1 MTLSLSPNLLKTMID
16 WVDMHIGLKISDG
29 RYNDFAKGICLAAA
43 DSGFEEPQE
52 YIRTLIK
59 STPGDHELGFLAS
72 YLTIG
77 ETYFFRDPL
86 SYNLLTSQVLPPLLA
101 REEPIKI
108 WSAGCATGEEPYS
121 IAITALS
128 SMSNH
133 ERQRLEIIATDI
145 NPRYLE
151 IAKAGLYRR
160 WSFREVPAFIKE
172 KYFQLTADDRY
183 CLSDRAKQLVR
194 FSNLNLASDSYP
206 SAITGTNDVDVIF
219 CRNVLIYFSPEHV
232 TEVLARFHRCL
243 KEGGYLFLAPSEI
256 PHPAPENFKI
266 INIDGAILLQKET
279 NVSSSTSPMI
289 SIVKSNF
296 SYFGQSAAPG
306 MKSFESLIDVNVA
319 GKIADKQQGE
329 LSVHEAAALLESLR
343 SGLSDVSEGTAHG
356 VSSLTLPSDLDLST
370 LTSPVGRLSSPDMSG
385 ITDADSQT
393 IISTAHT
400 LYQSGKYGEAIDLL
414 LEVPANHDAVSE
426 EALLL
431 LVRAY
436 ANIGNLDAAMDWSE
450 RLIGYE
456 PVNARWYYLRATIQQ
471 ELGENGAA
479 LISLRQAIFLQ
490 PEYILA
496 HFALGNIHQQSGS
509 HKQAKRCFERVID
522 LLEVVNQSSEI
533 QDSDGLM
540 AGQLK
545 TITISIL
552 EGG

>member
-1 MTLSLSPNLLKTMID
+1 MID

-29 RYNDFAKGICLAAA
+29 RLNDFAKGICLAAA

-52 YIRTLIK
+52 YIRALIK
-59 STPGDHELGFLAS
+59 SRPGDHELGFLAS

-101 REEPIKI
+101 RDGPIKI

-128 SMSNH
+128 SMSED
-133 ERQRLEIIATDI
+133 ERRRLEIIATDI

-160 WSFREVPAFIKE
+160 WSFREVPGFIKE
-172 KYFQLTADDRY
+172 KYFQLTSDDRY
-183 CLSDRAKQLVR
+183 CLSDRVKQLVR
-194 FSNLNLASDSYP
+194 FGNLNLASDSYP
-206 SAITGTNDVDVIF
+206 SAISATNDVDVIF

-232 TEVLARFHRCL
+232 TDVLDRFHRAL
-243 KEGGYLFLAPSEI
+243 KDGGYLFLAPSEI
-256 PHPAPENFKI
+256 PHPAPDNFKI
-266 INIDGAILLQKET
+266 INVDGAILLQKET
-279 NVSSSTSPMI
+279 TVSTSPHSMV

-296 SYFGQSAAPG
+296 SYFGQAATPG
-306 MKSFESLIDVNVA
+306 MKSFESLIDNNSSSKKSDA
-319 GKIADKQQGE
+319 QTGE
-329 LSVHEAAALLESLR
+329 MSAHEAAALLESLR
-343 SGLSDVSEGTAHG
+343 SGLSDISEGTARG
-356 VSSLTLPSDLDLST
+356 VSSLTMPSDHDLST
-370 LTSPVGRLSSPDMSG
+370 LTSPVGLSSTG
-385 ITDADSQT
+385 IANLTDADSQ
-393 IISTAHT
+393 SLMGSAHG
-400 LYQSGKYGEAIDLL
+400 LYQSGKYEEAIDLL
-414 LEVPANHDAVSE
+414 LEIPANHDAVSE
-426 EALLL
+426 EAYLL

-456 PVNARWYYLRATIQQ
+456 PINARWYYLRATIQQ

-479 LISLRQAIFLQ
+479 LISLRQAIFLE

-496 HFALGNIHQQSGS
+496 HFALGNILQQSGS
-509 HKQAKRCFERVID
+509 HMQAKRCFQRVID
-522 LLEVVNQSSEI
+522 LLEAVNQSSEL

-545 TITISIL
+545 TIIISIL

>member
-1 MTLSLSPNLLKTMID
+1 MSLSLSPNLLKTMID

-29 RYNDFAKGICLAAA
+29 RLNDFAKGICLAAA

-52 YIRTLIK
+52 YIRALTK

-101 REEPIKI
+101 KDGPIKI

-128 SMSNH
+128 SMTEN
-133 ERQRLEIIATDI
+133 ERRRLEIIATDI

-160 WSFREVPAFIKE
+160 WSFREVPGFIKE
-172 KYFQLTADDRY
+172 KYFQLTSDDRY
-183 CLSDRAKQLVR
+183 CLSDRVKQLVR
-194 FSNLNLASDSYP
+194 FGNLNLASDSYP
-206 SAITGTNDVDVIF
+206 SAISGTNDVDVIF

-232 TEVLARFHRCL
+232 TDVLARFHRAL
-243 KEGGYLFLAPSEI
+243 KDGGYLFLAPSEI
-256 PHPAPENFKI
+256 PHPAPDNFKI
-266 INIDGAILLQKET
+266 INVDGAILLQKET
-279 NVSSSTSPMI
+279 TFSSSTHSMV

-296 SYFGQSAAPG
+296 SYFGQAATPG
-306 MKSFESLIDVNVA
+306 MKSFESLIDTNSSSKKSD
-319 GKIADKQQGE
+319 GQ
-329 LSVHEAAALLESLR
+329 SVEMSAHEAAALLESLR
-343 SGLSDVSEGTAHG
+343 SGLSDISEGTAHG
-356 VSSLTLPSDLDLST
+356 VSSLTDPDLST
-370 LTSPVGRLSSPDMSG
+370 LTSPIGLSSSG
-385 ITDADSQT
+385 VSRVTDADSQS
-393 IISTAHT
+393 IMGSAYS
-400 LYQSGKYGEAIDLL
+400 LYQSGKYEEAIDLL
-414 LEVPANHDAVSE
+414 LEIPANHDSVSE
-426 EALLL
+426 EAYLL

-456 PVNARWYYLRATIQQ
+456 PINARWYYLRATIQQ

-479 LISLRQAIFLQ
+479 LISLRQAIFLE

-496 HFALGNIHQQSGS
+496 HFALGNILQQSGS
-509 HKQAKRCFERVID
+509 QLQAKRCFQRVID
-522 LLEVVNQSSEI
+522 LLEAVNQSSEL

-545 TITISIL
+545 TIIISIL

>member
-29 RYNDFAKGICLAAA
+29 RLNDFAKGICLAAA

-52 YIRTLIK
+52 YIRALTK

-101 REEPIKI
+101 RDGPIKI

-128 SMSNH
+128 SMTSN

-160 WSFREVPAFIKE
+160 WSFREVPSFIKE
-172 KYFQLTADDRY
+172 KYFQLTSDDRY
-183 CLSDRAKQLVR
+183 CLSDHVKQLVR
-194 FSNLNLASDSYP
+194 FGNLNLAADTYP
-206 SAITGTNDVDVIF
+206 SSLSGTNDVDVIF

-232 TEVLARFHRCL
+232 TDVLARFHRCL
-243 KEGGYLFLAPSEI
+243 KDGGYLFLAPSEI
-256 PHPAPENFKI
+256 PHPAPDNFKI

-279 NVSSSTSPMI
+279 TVSTSASHMV
-289 SIVKSNF
+289 SIVTSNF
-296 SYFGQSAAPG
+296 SYFGQSAVPG
-306 MKSFESLIDVNVA
+306 MKSFESLIDDNAV
-319 GKIADKQQGE
+319 KKTEKQVGE
-329 LSVHEAAALLESLR
+329 LSVDEAAALLESLR
-343 SGLSDVSEGTAHG
+343 SGLQDVSEGTAHG

-370 LTSPVGRLSSPDMSG
+370 LTSPVGRMSTADVSR
-385 ITDADSQT
+385 IADADSQS
-393 IISTAHT
+393 IIGSAHD
-400 LYQSGKYGEAIDLL
+400 LYQSGKYAEAIDLL
-414 LEVPANHDAVSE
+414 LEVPANHDSVSE
-426 EALLL
+426 EAFLL

-436 ANIGNLDAAMDWSE
+436 ANVGNLDAAMDWSE

-456 PVNARWYYLRATIQQ
+456 PINARWYYLRATIQQ
-471 ELGENGAA
+471 ELGENGSA
-479 LISLRQAIFLQ
+479 LISLRQAIFLE
-490 PEYILA
+490 PEYVLA
-496 HFALGNIHQQSGS
+496 HFALGNILQQSGS
-509 HKQAKRCFERVID
+509 QQQAKRCFQRVID
-522 LLEVVNQSSEI
+522 LLESVNQSSEI